1 MEINNN
7 INMIGINHFEY
18 EDENEIT
25 NSKDEQL
32 NNDDLNNKVDINI
45 NYNYSNIKKVI
56 KPNKYNVN
64 TNINNLSLSSNIE
77 KKKRVKL
84 KNNNLNSNKIQS
96 NPFLIQSS
104 FPTYNNQK
112 KKFKT
117 LATSIYCIKFIPKN
131 KNKNSIVKKENL
143 LGKSI
148 FSKISENLLEN
159 DKKSEKSSKK
169 IKSLEQINED
179 NYNQL
184 TEELYLHYKATNPTN
199 ENNKI
204 ISEFLKRKK
213 KEEISKKIHME
224 NDDSQNMTQTL
235 KDLKRAKTLTDRN
248 RRYKSTRTFFEFL
261 QDQKDKEEKHQYLLK
276 KNELMQQEKMNLNL
290 REKPLL
296 SKESIKI
303 INKNVR
309 DKMNIHMKLYQDF
322 NEKKKRE
329 EEKEKEKE
337 KLIHKKNNNEKKI
350 SKKKIEE
357 NSNRLYNEYK
367 IKKDKNEEIK
377 NKIINEIKNMNY
389 NSVSKNSNDIIYK
402 KLIKKIKSA
411 ITDLFGKKIEDEFD
425 VNYNEFLKLLYNIGF
440 ISNNYFNLREKNNI
454 IDDNNKIKNYLD
466 SEIEYKLSKEA
477 WKIIVNNKEF
487 INDNNIKGNSQK
499 VIFFIISTLGLYNEV
514 IDNKYIKNKLQKN
527 KIEIN
532 PNNINLSLSSQIYKS
547 FHLYRNCA
555 INILLSR
562 EEKNKNNTIINEN
575 EKTKQEK
582 ATKNIIH
589 KYNFFNKK
597 AYIKNGFEFF
607 KAKKS
612 KGIDANKDSQ
622 EKNEG
627 SYIPIP
633 IYNNNKKNE
642 KVKPHLD
649 KNTKKFLVESF
660 NKANNDNKEIY
671 NRNDHNLINSSF
683 NSNNLRKMFF
693 NNPLENDDDIQKKI
707 KGLKEARNKRKIDQ
721 IIKEK
726 GIRINN
732 IENNNNLYDYNY
744 DYSQRFVYTDEPL
757 NNFKNT
763 FKKFEKSSLKKKLQ
777 KKEKYIFEIFVEKQ
791 PKKLI
796 IYKGDDINL
805 KIKEFCCKYNLD
817 YNDKKLIVNNI
828 NQQIKVIN

>member
-1 MEINNN
+1 
-7 INMIGINHFEY
+7 MIGINHFEY

-45 NYNYSNIKKVI
+45 NYNYNNIKKAI
-56 KPNKYNVN
+56 KQNIYNNN
-64 TNINNLSLSSNIE
+64 TNNNNLSLSSSIK

-96 NPFLIQSS
+96 NPFLIQNS
-104 FPTYNNQK
+104 FPAYNNQK
-112 KKFKT
+112 KKLKT
-117 LATSIYCIKFIPKN
+117 LAASVYFIKFKANTKN
-131 KNKNSIVKKENL
+131 NNLIVKNENL

-159 DKKSEKSSKK
+159 DKKSEKSNKK
-169 IKSLEQINED
+169 IKSIEQINED

-184 TEELYLHYKATNPTN
+184 TEELYLHYKANNPTN

-224 NDDSQNMTQTL
+224 NDDWQNMTQTL

-261 QDQKDKEEKHQYLLK
+261 QDQKDKEEKHQFLLK
-276 KNELMQQEKMNLNL
+276 KNEIMQQEKMNLNY

-296 SKESIKI
+296 NKESIKI
-303 INKNVR
+303 INKSVR

-322 NEKKKRE
+322 NQKKKRE
-329 EEKEKEKE
+329 EEKEKEK
-337 KLIHKKNNNEKKI
+337 LILKKNNNEKKI

-367 IKKDKNEEIK
+367 IKKEKNEEIQ
-377 NKIINEIKNMNY
+377 NKIINEIKNMNF

-425 VNYNEFLKLLYNIGF
+425 INYNEFLKLLYNIGF
-440 ISNNYFNLREKNNI
+440 ISNNYFDLKEKNNI

-487 INDNNIKGNSQK
+487 INDNNIKGNSKK
-499 VIFFIISTLGLYNEV
+499 VIFFIISTLGLYNEE
-514 IDNKYIKNKLQKN
+514 IDNKYIKNELQKSI
-527 KIEIN
+527 IEIN
-532 PNNINLSLSSQIYKS
+532 PININLSLSSQIYKS

-562 EEKNKNNTIINEN
+562 EEKNKNITIINEN
-575 EKTKQEK
+575 EKIKQEK

-589 KYNFFNKK
+589 KNNFINNK
-597 AYIKNGFEFF
+597 AYTKNDFEFF
-607 KAKKS
+607 KAKKL
-612 KGIDANKDSQ
+612 KRIDVNKDSQ
-622 EKNEG
+622 EKNAD

-633 IYNNNKKNE
+633 ICSHNKKNE
-642 KVKPHLD
+642 KVGTHLD
-649 KNTKKFLVESF
+649 KNTKKFLDKSF
-660 NKANNDNKEIY
+660 HQENNDNRNIY
-671 NRNDHNLINSSF
+671 HRNDHNLINSSF
-683 NSNNLRKMFF
+683 NSNNLRKMFL

-763 FKKFEKSSLKKKLQ
+763 FKKYEKSSLKKRMM

-817 YNDKKLIVNNI
+817 YNDKKLIINNI